1 MRTLRVLVAMIAGS
15 LAAPP
20 AGGTGPVE
28 VLTARMFLEGGGET
42 AELEWPVLAG
52 GTGDEAGI
60 AINEAL
66 SYESVAGEP
75 FEQTMQTY
83 TEIQRGIV
91 GSGFELNFNDLGI
104 LDLTIHV
111 EFLGAYPSTSEYYF
125 TFDTGTGRRL
135 AMADLMS
142 DERLPELAALVNERL
157 QENIR
162 TAESVYCP
170 GPNGVDPEMYDAQFT
185 EADLESFS
193 VEEGGIEFHYD
204 FGFPHI
210 ILAAEPEEDVFLSFD
225 ELAPCID
232 PDGPLGGME

>member
-1 MRTLRVLVAMIAGS
+1 VRTLPVLVAMIAGS

-52 GTGDEAGI
+52 GTGDEAVI

-91 GSGFELNFNDLGI
+91 GSGFEMNFNDLGI
-104 LDLTIHV
+104 LDLTIQV

-170 GPNGVDPEMYDAQFT
+170 GPNGVD
-185 EADLESFS
+185 LESFS

-232 PDGPLGGME
+232 PEGPLGGME